1 MKEKIRLLLYFLK
14 RDIKLKYAGSSIGIA
29 WSFLLPLFQIILFW
43 FVFSGVLKARPY
55 ADSEMPY
62 IFFLLS
68 SLFFWMAF
76 SEGFIRSSIVIVENS
91 ELIKKVNFPNVIL
104 PFSVTFSTYFHHLIG
119 FFIFFVFYILTNG
132 ISPMFL
138 LLIPVLL
145 LQLIFSLGLGMI
157 FSSLVPY
164 IRDLS
169 QVLGYVMQVLFFLSP
184 ILYSIELIPR
194 NFKIL
199 FYFNPITFFVTSYQ
213 KIILFKTFPSLIY
226 LFIML
231 LVSISSFIAGS
242 YIFRK
247 LKTGFADVL

>member
-14 RDIKLKYAGSSIGIA
+14 RDIKFKYAGSGIGIA
-29 WSFLLPLFQIILFW
+29 WSFLLPLLQIALFW
-43 FVFSGVLKARPY
+43 FVFSGILKARPY
-55 ADSEMPY
+55 ANSEVPF

-76 SEGFIRSSIVIVENS
+76 SEGILRSSNVIIENS

-104 PFSVTFSTYFHHLIG
+104 PFSVTFSTYFHHMIG
-119 FFIFFVFYILTNG
+119 FFIFFTFYILTNG
-132 ISPMFL
+132 ISPIFL
-138 LLIPVLL
+138 FLIPVVL
-145 LQLIFSLGLGMI
+145 LQLIFSLGMGMI

-169 QVLGYVMQVLFFLSP
+169 QVLGYVMQALFFLSP

-194 NFKIL
+194 NFKVI

-213 KIILFKTFPSLIY
+213 KIILFETFPSLIY
-226 LFIML
+226 LFVMIGL
-231 LVSISSFIAGS
+231 SFSSFIAGF